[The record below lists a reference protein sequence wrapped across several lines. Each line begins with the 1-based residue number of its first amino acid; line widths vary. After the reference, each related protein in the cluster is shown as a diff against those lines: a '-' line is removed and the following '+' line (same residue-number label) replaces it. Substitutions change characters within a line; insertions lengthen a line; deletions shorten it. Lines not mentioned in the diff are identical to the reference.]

1 MSVRVCI
8 LLVRMFF
15 HSDERVF
22 CVVRVFCVFCV
33 SMRVCFLS
41 MKMCFICL
49 RVFFYFAESMACMSV
64 R

>member
-22 CVVRVFCVFCV
+22 CVVRVFCV

-41 MKMCFICL
+41 MKMCLVCL